1 MASPKEKI
9 TRLPTAAKVPPRPLA
24 KLERCPEHGWV
35 VLAIFSLR
43 PCCLVAALQRIAA
56 GDGDAKSIAQAA
68 LLPNDPRVKRAPR
81 VSYRRSP
88 PKGRPGT
95 G

>member
-1 MASPKEKI
+1 M
-9 TRLPTAAKVPPRPLA
+9 A

-56 GDGDAKSIAQAA
+56 GDEDAKAIAEAA
-68 LLPNDPRVKRAPR
+68 LKPNDQRVKRVPAL
-81 VSYRRSP
+81 
-88 PKGRPGT
+88 KGRGPRAH
-95 G
+95 